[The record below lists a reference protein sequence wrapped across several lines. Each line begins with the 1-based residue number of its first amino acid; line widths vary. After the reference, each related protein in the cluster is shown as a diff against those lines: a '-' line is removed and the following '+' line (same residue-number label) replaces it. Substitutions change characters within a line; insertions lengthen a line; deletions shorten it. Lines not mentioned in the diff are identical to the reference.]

1 MQDFKQFSKRTFPRI
16 FSMLHEVRMGCYRLI
31 GMVSP
36 RLLIRIWYSNV
47 HHETINLD
55 NPQTLDEKINW
66 LKLNG
71 DISMWTRCAD
81 KYLVRDY
88 VKEKGLGFTL
98 NTLYGVYERAEDID
112 FEALPDSFVLK
123 TNNGGG
129 GKNVLI
135 VKDKSKLDKSDARK
149 KLAKWLKSK
158 PWLMYYEPQ
167 YKDMSPKIIAE
178 KYLEPNN
185 GETSLVDIKINCING
200 KAYSVFLCS
209 DREPGKSVHYSVYD
223 LNWTIHPE
231 KVKPEYRTEK
241 IYPRPSSFEK
251 MIAFSECLSK
261 GIPYVRVDWYEI
273 NGSPVFSE
281 MTFTPAGGFQG
292 FYTMDYLNEMGEKL
306 TL

>member
-1 MQDFKQFSKRTFPRI
+1 MQDFKQFVKRTFPRP
-16 FSMLHEVRMGCYRLI
+16 FSLLHEIRMACYRLI
-31 GMVSP
+31 GLVSP

-47 HHETINLD
+47 HHEKINLD

-71 DISMWTRCAD
+71 DISLWTRCAD

-88 VKEKGLGFTL
+88 VNEKGLGFTL

-112 FEALPDSFVLK
+112 FDALPDSFVLK

-135 VKDKSKLDKSDARK
+135 VKDKTKLDRADARK
-149 KLAKWLKSK
+149 KLGIWLKEK

-167 YKDMSPKIIAE
+167 YKGIKPRVIVE
-178 KYLEPNN
+178 KYLEPDND
-185 GETSLVDIKINCING
+185 ETSLVDIKINCING
-200 KAYSVFLCS
+200 KAYSVLLCS
-209 DREPGKSVHYSVYD
+209 DRESGKSVHLSVYD
-223 LNWTIHPE
+223 KNWVIHPE

-241 IYPRPSSFEK
+241 IYPRPTSFEK
-251 MIAFSECLSK
+251 MIEFSECLSK

-281 MTFTPAGGFQG
+281 MTFTPAGGFHG
-292 FYTMDYLNEMGEKL
+292 YYTINYLSEMGKL
-306 TL
+306 LTI